1 MIVKVSVIIIDGT
14 CCKQSVGMLVWLG
27 RNVLRCP
34 LGIPFCGRQ

>member
-1 MIVKVSVIIIDGT
+1 MIVKVSVIIIDGA
-14 CCKQSVGMLVWLG
+14 CWKQSVGMLVWRG